1 MSELKYL
8 IYRTVTK
15 RKTMMDNIRHQVLR
29 DGLGME
35 IPLVRFER
43 GGGRGE
49 YYLGIAVSVDDPAQL
64 MPSSKVL
71 EMLNNVGLT
80 LFVRT
85 EKGAALWESRK
96 ITFLQGNF
104 DWESFNHPIAF
115 EPSPSVSVDAD
126 CFERTDQITTIEQE
140 LAPDDEEC
148 MDKLLWW
155 CSAKGEG
162 SFQGFKEVC
171 ELLKSVLH
179 FHGTPRQAMRSLI
192 LLGYIESI
200 NEGRKWGCT
209 PTAFVQP
216 SIGDAYLTG
225 KLTSALLKRFTEQIN
240 ITKTGSN
247 GGPSRFVPIDIVGAG
262 LPILDNPAGKL
273 ADVLSCFKE
282 WQDTL
287 DVDPDIQPHQYSF
300 KIYNGTDFVVPS
312 ERGLKPGLYEATRL
326 DGHYPV
332 PTTTFYDGSNW
343 VRGGFYD
350 LKWLAIKNSGK
361 PMNVRINKEGSLG
374 VPIFA
379 RWPLLYER
387 PLVLASG
394 KLPRKI
400 NIDGIDALVYESVG
414 LDIAGVLAEKL
425 EVKIEEV

>member
-8 IYRTVTK
+8 IYRTIVN
-15 RKTMMDNIRHQVLR
+15 RRTMMDNIRHQVLR

-43 GGGRGE
+43 GSGRGE
-49 YYLGIAVSVDDPAQL
+49 YYLGIAVNIDDPAQL
-64 MPSSKVL
+64 KPSAKVL
-71 EMLNNVGLT
+71 EMLNNVGLKT
-80 LFVRT
+80 YLPK
-85 EKGAALWESRK
+85 EKGIAFWDSQA

-115 EPSPSVSVDAD
+115 ERSNSDSDETD
-126 CFERTDQITTIEQE
+126 SFESTEKITSTDQETTQ
-140 LAPDDEEC
+140 DDEKS

-171 ELLKSVLH
+171 ELLKSALGL
-179 FHGTPRQAMRSLI
+179 HGTSRQAMRSLI
-192 LLGYIESI
+192 LLGHMESI

-209 PTAFVQP
+209 PTAWVQP
-216 SIGDAYLTG
+216 STGNAYLTG
-225 KLTSALLKRFTEQIN
+225 KVTPALLKRVSDQMEIS
-240 ITKTGSN
+240 KTASN
-247 GGPSRFVPIDIVGAG
+247 GGPSRFVSTDIAAGG
-262 LPILDNPAGKL
+262 LPILFNPAGKL
-273 ADVLSCFKE
+273 ADVLSGFKE
-282 WQDTL
+282 WKDTL

-300 KIYNGTDFVVPS
+300 KIYNGTDFVLPS
-312 ERGLKPGLYEATRL
+312 ERGLKSGLYEATRL
-326 DGHYPV
+326 EGHFPV
-332 PTTTFYDGSNW
+332 PTTVFYDGSNW
-343 VRGGFYD
+343 IRGGFYD
-350 LKWLAIKNSGK
+350 LRWLAIKHSGK
-361 PMNVRINKEGSLG
+361 PMSVRINKEGALG

-394 KLPRKI
+394 KLPRKV
-400 NIDGIDALVYESVG
+400 NVDGIDALVYESVG
-414 LDIAGVLAEKL
+414 LDIACVLAEKL